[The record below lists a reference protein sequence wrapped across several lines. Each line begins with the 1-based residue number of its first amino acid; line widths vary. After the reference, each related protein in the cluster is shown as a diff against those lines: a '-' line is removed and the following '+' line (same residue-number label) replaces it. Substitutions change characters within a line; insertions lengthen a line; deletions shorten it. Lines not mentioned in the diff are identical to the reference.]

1 MSQKFLSTSQMQSP
15 ASSSYPC
22 PYHASTRGALVLA
35 GSEINNGSPSLS
47 DGAVDYES
55 RLLASHSAQGH
66 NPQHHPSTR
75 HHSPQ
80 ISTSNAKRPAAPR
93 LRRQRGISD
102 LRRERERDVRV
113 SPLSGRVPHI
123 AAQLGP
129 SGDVQY
135 QEQQTSLTP
144 RACRSHQH
152 GADQIAGFLT
162 DQEFQDHPTTHGPGS
177 PYQVVTTRAPRGMVV
192 AGEGQGEGYQRAES
206 EVSGSEIETY
216 TFFPEDSP
224 RARTRQGDGSRYPIF
239 TTPLTVPRII
249 ISPPPED
256 VVVTTLPSP
265 AMQTNSRGH
274 DLHFDIPLAYEGFQT
289 GEIADTDSTASLLTA
304 SSVSPPVSETTDE
317 ASPVNAIVA
326 ETGCDRS
333 NRYCLGWDLLFL
345 KSRTAFQGLL
355 VEGFLRDTEG
365 LLVFG
370 SFGDEVMGLM
380 EGLSLE

>member
-35 GSEINNGSPSLS
+35 GSEINNGSPSRS

-66 NPQHHPSTR
+66 SPQHHPSTR
-75 HHSPQ
+75 HYRPQ
-80 ISTSNAKRPAAPR
+80 ISSSNAERPAAPR

-102 LRRERERDVRV
+102 LRHERDRDVGD
-113 SPLSGRVPHI
+113 SPFSGR

-135 QEQQTSLTP
+135 REQQTYFTP
-144 RACRSHQH
+144 RACRSHHH

-177 PYQVVTTRAPRGMVV
+177 PYQVVTTRAPRGMAVG
-192 AGEGQGEGYQRAES
+192 GEGQGEGYQRAES

-216 TFFPEDSP
+216 TFVPEDSP
-224 RARTRQGDGSRYPIF
+224 RALTRQGDGSRYPIF
-239 TTPLTVPRII
+239 ATPLQVPII
-249 ISPPPED
+249 ILSPPPED
-256 VVVTTLPSP
+256 RIATALPSP
-265 AMQTNSRGH
+265 VMQVNSQGH
-274 DLHFDIPLAYEGFQT
+274 DLHFDIPLAYEGFQI

-317 ASPVNAIVA
+317 ASPVNAILA

-345 KSRTAFQGLL
+345 KFRTAFQGLL
-355 VEGFLRDTEG
+355 VEGFFRDTEG

-370 SFGDEVMGLM
+370 SFEDEVMGLM